1 MYRLWW
7 LLILFF
13 AVSPVWA
20 GGDSIKIKEVVVSA
34 SKIEEPVEETTSR
47 VIIIPRKTIEAKGAE
62 FIVDVLKDVPEI
74 NLIQSGGQGKL
85 ADVILRGGAPSQ
97 LLVMIDGVKVKL
109 TTTGTFD
116 FSGIIADDIE
126 RIEIVKGPQSTIYG
140 SEAMAGVINII
151 TKKGRDKTHADLAL
165 EGGSFDTYKTAASFS
180 GASEILN
187 YRFTASYFSTGGIS
201 ISKRGDEKDGYKNA
215 SFSTKL
221 GIEPSDTF
229 NIEITGRYYYDRSE
243 LDDYNYNLR
252 QSMDA
257 LNYIQH
263 GHHFVVSGKGRLYLF
278 DIWEQILTVS
288 NTKDSL
294 KTRDTDTSWNNYDI
308 ITGMETVDWQH
319 NLYLSESYTLTAG
332 FENRLEKGENIGN
345 FSKMV
350 YNNGFYF
357 NNKLSLF
364 EDWLHVNAGI
374 RYDDHETFGH
384 KYTYRLGAVY
394 DIKPADLRILANYG
408 TGFRAPTFNELFW
421 PATPWAGGGNPNL
434 KPEETD
440 SWEAGIEKGFCN
452 EKVVF
457 TATYFNQKYDN
468 LIDGWPPVNIGRAE
482 VKGIEAAVSA
492 KITDNLIV
500 KPSYTYMDAEDKD
513 TGLRLTR
520 RPKDKFNITS
530 QYSSGNVTILA
541 GYTFVGE
548 AYDSMATRDLA
559 SYSLVNLS
567 GNYKLTKNIKIFGKI
582 DNLLDEDYET
592 AGGYNS
598 PGFSA
603 FTGVKLEI

>member
-1 MYRLWW
+1 MV
-7 LLILFF
+7 FV
-13 AVSPVWA
+13 ASPVWA
-20 GGDSIKIKEVVVSA
+20 VGDSIKIREVVISA

-47 VIIIPRKTIEAKGAE
+47 VIIIPRKTIESKGAE
-62 FIVDVLKDVPEI
+62 FIADVLKDVPEI

-97 LLVMIDGVKVKL
+97 LLVMIDGIKVKL
-109 TTTGTFD
+109 ITTGTFD

-180 GASEILN
+180 GASEMLN

-221 GIEPSDTF
+221 GIEPLDTF

-257 LNYIQH
+257 LNYVQH

-332 FENRLEKGENIGN
+332 FENRLEKGENVGN

-350 YNNGFYF
+350 YNNGVYF

-452 EKVVF
+452 EKVVL
-457 TATYFNQKYDN
+457 TATYFNQRYDN

-482 VKGIEAAVSA
+482 VKGIEAAVSV

-598 PGFSA
+598 PGLSA